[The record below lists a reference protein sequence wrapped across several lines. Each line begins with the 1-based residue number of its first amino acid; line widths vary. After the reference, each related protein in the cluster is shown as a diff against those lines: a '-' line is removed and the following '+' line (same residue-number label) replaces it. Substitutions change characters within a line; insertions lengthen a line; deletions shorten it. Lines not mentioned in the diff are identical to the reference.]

1 MMEAQYWFFKEC
13 NMTKRTLT
21 DTVTEVTKAQL
32 VAEFKTVIA
41 DAEALIK
48 ATAHQGGEKVD
59 QLRSQAESSLASAKE
74 KLEDLHEDLIE
85 KGREA
90 VKVTDDYVQENPW
103 KAVGIAAGVG
113 LVIGLLVSRR

>member
-1 MMEAQYWFFKEC
+1 MSK
-13 NMTKRTLT
+13 NSLT
-21 DTVTEVTKAQL
+21 GSLNEVTKAQL

-59 QLRSQAESSLASAKE
+59 HLRSQAEASLASAKE
-74 KLEDLHEDLIE
+74 KLEDLHEDLSE

-90 VKVTDDYVQENPW
+90 VNATDDYVQDNPW
-103 KAVGIAAGVG
+103 KAVGIAAGLG
-113 LVIGLLVSRR
+113 LVIGMLVSRR

>member
-1 MMEAQYWFFKEC
+1 
-13 NMTKRTLT
+13 MTKKTLT

-74 KLEDLHEDLIE
+74 KLEDLHEDLVE

-90 VKVTDDYVQENPW
+90 VKVTDDYVHENPW
-103 KAVGIAAGVG
+103 KAGGIAAGLG
-113 LVIGLLVSRR
+113 LVIGVLVSRR

>member
-1 MMEAQYWFFKEC
+1 
-13 NMTKRTLT
+13 MTKRTLT

-32 VAEFKTVIA
+32 VAEFKAVIA

-59 QLRSQAESSLASAKE
+59 QIRSQAESSLASAKE
-74 KLEDLHEDLIE
+74 KLEDLHEDLLE

>member
-1 MMEAQYWFFKEC
+1 MNKKVLEDSM
-13 NMTKRTLT
+13 
-21 DTVTEVTKAQL
+21 VEVTRAQL

-74 KLEDLHEDLIE
+74 RIEGLHEDLVD

-90 VKVTDDYVQENPW
+90 VKTTDEYVQENPW

>member
-1 MMEAQYWFFKEC
+1 
-13 NMTKRTLT
+13 MTKRTLT

-74 KLEDLHEDLIE
+74 KLEDLHQDLIE

-103 KAVGIAAGVG
+103 KAVGIAAGIG